1 MISDGAI
8 LSLDLSFG
16 NWRYTNMFTYPYSL
30 VSHKFIIIGLV
41 AGSTLKLI
49 NDTKIK
55 IFWNVIF
62 KIRSVT

>member
-1 MISDGAI
+1 
-8 LSLDLSFG
+8 
-16 NWRYTNMFTYPYSL
+16 MFTYPYSL
-30 VSHKFIIIGLV
+30 VSHKFVIIGLV

-62 KIRSVT
+62 KIKSVT